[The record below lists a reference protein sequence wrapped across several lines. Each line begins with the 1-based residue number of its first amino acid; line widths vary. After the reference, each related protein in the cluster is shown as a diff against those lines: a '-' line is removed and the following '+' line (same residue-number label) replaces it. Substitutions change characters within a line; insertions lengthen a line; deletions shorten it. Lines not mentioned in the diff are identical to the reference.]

1 MSLIFRR
8 THTRARYNERKWN
21 YKRKSFVVYISVILH
36 SFRSCF
42 IILRLESTS
51 ALKEPLT
58 IHIVCHVHLF
68 VLFILNGFVL
78 FCCCSGLGLGLMDIT
93 SRTLHHVDVQQHVS
107 YITNMF
113 VYVHGGQTM
122 ATKCNRMCGSASA
135 D

>member
-8 THTRARYNERKWN
+8 THTRARYNERKGN
-21 YKRKSFVVYISVILH
+21 YKRKSFVVYISVIVH

-68 VLFILNGFVL
+68 VLFILNGFVFLLL
-78 FCCCSGLGLGLMDIT
+78 FRFGFGANGYHQSHLTPRRRATTCIVYEYVC
-93 SRTLHHVDVQQHVS
+93 
-107 YITNMF
+107 